1 MTALIDASAM
11 PRAAR
16 RPVLSAGLRPVW
28 RSRTCLQLGLDPARA
43 VVVDG
48 VDEPVAR
55 VLLGLDGSRTE
66 SEVLAAAAE
75 AGVDRRSL
83 ARLLAELRD
92 RGIVRDQDGP
102 ATEAAREL
110 PRHVAGRLAPD
121 HASLSLL
128 GTGQDADEV
137 LDHRRRAAIVVH
149 GADRVGV
156 PLAALLGAAGVGH
169 VHVVD
174 SGASRPADVIPGGLG
189 AADVHRSRASGAAD
203 AIRRCSPEART
214 AALPPHRLP
223 DLVVIGSTR
232 PVESGLRAALH
243 SAGLPHLVVG
253 VRETTAVVGPLVL
266 PGSTG
271 CLRCADLHRAD
282 RDPSW
287 PMVAA
292 QLTGR
297 DRRGTEPCDVAL
309 AAMAAA
315 TGALQCLAL
324 IDGGEPVTRG
334 GALELALPDW
344 RLRRRSWPPHRRCD
358 CGSWTGGAGRPAP
371 AVPAQ
376 AQGE

>member
-1 MTALIDASAM
+1 MTALIDPAA
-11 PRAAR
+11 PGAAR
-16 RPVLSAGLRPVW
+16 RPVLRAGLRPVW

-43 VVVDG
+43 VAVDD

-75 AGVDRRSL
+75 SGVDRRSL
-83 ARLLAELRD
+83 SGLLAELRD
-92 RGIVRDQDGP
+92 RGVVRDHDGP
-102 ATEAAREL
+102 ATESAREL

-128 GTGQDADEV
+128 GTGQEADEV
-137 LDHRRRAAIVVH
+137 LDHRRRAAVVVH

-174 SGASRPADVIPGGLG
+174 SGAARPSDVIPGGLG
-189 AADVHRSRASGAAD
+189 APDVHRSRASGAAD
-203 AIRRCSPEART
+203 AIRRCAPEAGT

-232 PVESGLRAALH
+232 PVESELRAALH
-243 SAGLPHLVVG
+243 SAAVPHLIVG

-266 PGSTG
+266 PGTTG

-297 DRRGTEPCDVAL
+297 DRRGIEPCDVAL
-309 AAMAAA
+309 AAIAAA
-315 TGALQCLAL
+315 IGVLQCLAL
-324 IDGGEPVTRG
+324 IDGGEPATRG

-358 CGSWTGGAGRPAP
+358 CGSWSEGTGPPAP
-371 AVPAQ
+371 AVPAETL
-376 AQGE
+376 GE